1 MDEQHNSFQ
10 ENIPA
15 YALGSLDPDEA
26 AALEAHLQT
35 CESCRSELAEYQRV
49 GSGLLA
55 ALPARPPRAAVK
67 RNLQKALARQTEG
80 SRPRFSWPLGQWVF
94 VSLVAVLVGLNLL
107 TVYQVYSLRREQ
119 AELINRGS
127 SEQTAIA
134 MLAYPSTKTLTF
146 NENGI
151 TGSLLVDKQRNLV
164 AVFVWNLAMAPAGKS
179 YQMWLIDPQGDRT
192 NGGLLEVEP
201 GYPFVMAT
209 IQSPQPLT
217 NFVGFGVTV
226 EPTGG
231 SLKPTGPRVLRV
243 DF

>member
-1 MDEQHNSFQ
+1 MDQQHNTFQ
-10 ENIPA
+10 EDIPA
-15 YALGSLDPDEA
+15 YALGSLDPEES

-35 CESCRSELAEYQRV
+35 CESCRHELAAYQRV

-55 ALPARPPRAAVK
+55 ALPAHPPRAAVK
-67 RNLQKALARQTEG
+67 RNLQKALAGQTEH
-80 SRPRFSWPLGQWVF
+80 SRPRRSWGLGQWAFAGV
-94 VSLVAVLVGLNLL
+94 LAVLVGLNLL
-107 TVYQVYSLRREQ
+107 TVYQMYSLRREQ
-119 AELINRGS
+119 AEMINRGS

-164 AVFVWNLAMAPAGKS
+164 ALFAWNLATAPAGKT

-192 NGGLLEVEP
+192 SGGLLEIEP

-217 NFVGFGVTV
+217 NVVGLGVTV
-226 EPTGG
+226 EPAGG
-231 SLKPTGPRVLRV
+231 SPKPTGPRVLRV